1 MNHELLENT
10 RPRKWKQMSVE
21 RRQELEILSKVDY
34 SKLLSIIILQK
45 KMKDSI

>member
-1 MNHELLENT
+1 
-10 RPRKWKQMSVE
+10 MSVE

-34 SKLLSIIILQK
+34 SKLLSNIILQK